1 MILSFKI
8 FIQLFLKKKI
18 IRQTNRHFIFVDALP
33 VCTNLTKLQNEMAEF
48 PNLGE
53 HCSLDGCKQ
62 IGR

>member
-18 IRQTNRHFIFVDALP
+18 RQTNRHFIFVDALR
-33 VCTNLTKLQNEMAEF
+33 VCTKLQNEMAEF

>member
-33 VCTNLTKLQNEMAEF
+33 VCTKLQNEMAEF